1 MADTPVD
8 PDMDSPSFSLWI
20 SGPPA
25 AREPLC
31 AALRDRLAARGVQ
44 VAPPVPADHEDSTV
58 LSCAAPA
65 AASTAG
71 GGGALLRFDVAAGAG
86 DPHASADRVASL
98 LESRGLLP
106 AADAQAERDEAALLD
121 RLRDLGYL

>member
-8 PDMDSPSFSLWI
+8 PDMDSSPAFSLWI

-31 AALRDRLAARGVQ
+31 AALRDRLAARGVH
-44 VAPPVPADHEDSTV
+44 VAPPVAADHEDSTV
-58 LSCAAPA
+58 LSCAAPT
-65 AASTAG
+65 ASTADG
-71 GGGALLRFDVAAGAG
+71 GRAPLRFDVAAGAE

-106 AADAQAERDEAALLD
+106 PADAQAERDEAALLD

>member
-1 MADTPVD
+1 MDT
-8 PDMDSPSFSLWI
+8 SPAFSLRI

-31 AALRDRLAARGVQ
+31 AALRDRLAARGIH
-44 VAPPVPADHEDSTV
+44 VAPPVPADHGHSTI
-58 LSCAAPA
+58 LSCASLA
-65 AASTAG
+65 AAE
-71 GGGALLRFDVAAGAG
+71 GGAPLRFDVAAGAG
-86 DPHASADRVASL
+86 DPDASAERVASL